1 MSPPVIDDAEI
12 VDPASEVK
20 YPFVVES
27 VGTWIE
33 ERTVND
39 EVT

>member
-1 MSPPVIDDAEI
+1 MSPPVIDDTEI

-33 ERTVND
+33 DRTVKED
-39 EVT
+39 VI